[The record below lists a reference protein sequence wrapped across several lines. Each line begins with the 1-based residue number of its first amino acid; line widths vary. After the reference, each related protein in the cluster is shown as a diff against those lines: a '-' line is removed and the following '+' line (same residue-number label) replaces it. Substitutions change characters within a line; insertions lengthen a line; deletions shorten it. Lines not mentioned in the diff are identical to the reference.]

1 MKNPLEVLF
10 GKDSKQ
16 YRKIIKLLD
25 TGNYIDV
32 LKEDAYS
39 FDNRDRFNIS
49 DSLLVDKI
57 KKRLEKEVI
66 SSSNLLQTMIDN
78 NYFEV
83 SNYINIAVANDT
95 KVLDKLISSNAK
107 TSQETI
113 LMALNN
119 GYAPTP
125 QFIENNYSYFNDID
139 IISKLLDNGYKFSD
153 EALESKFSYV
163 FSNPKLMLKA
173 LEWGYTP
180 TSNFLSKC
188 SAFKDEVVLDKLLPN
203 YQISDT
209 VLNTCFTGNPTAQR
223 KIVEINPSLLLKLNG
238 NSELYTQFWI
248 EAIKKDFIPEKAI
261 KSYSMAGNHLLMSKV
276 IRHKPD
282 YIKFCQ
288 VVDTKERE
296 NLDSLSLAM
305 GYSPTKE
312 EVIGSKYIRNS
323 YKLMESAIMQR
334 PEMIKYI
341 ETRSLEGV
349 YITNITQ
356 EQFFDLAKLS
366 IKNGYIPEEEDI
378 KITPRL
384 ADSYDIM
391 KAVISKYPKYI
402 EKCSENIE
410 NIEELSSTAL
420 SNGYQLTDILPKHI
434 ETCECIVKEKFI
446 KYHYVAH
453 PNRSNYSLDLYNF
466 LIENNCKIGQ
476 IIHLFFGNYDVMKLI
491 VQKEPSRI
499 TDFVLLNSELTRN
512 QIDEICLLAVNNGY
526 IPNENDKVFGKGLE
540 SAKLMIKR
548 FPNFINETSLFDGFF
563 INATPI
569 PEYEELCQLALDN
582 GFVPNPEL
590 MGYGRDNKFKYSYS
604 IMKKVLET
612 NSYAIDIC
620 MVEDKDKYDEL
631 CKIAI
636 NNGYIPNTYGITHHG
651 KLRTS
656 YDMLAIVVKDDPS
669 VVLDAELSSSNELE
683 NLLKLAIHS
692 GLNID
697 SLDDNKLMKL
707 FLPIPKEKWILYL
720 KPEKIIVLENSIK
733 FYNTNDEIASTLKP
747 EFLNEAITSNFT
759 KLQIEI
765 LSCYPKLQEE
775 IINLN
780 KYYNKNSL
788 KTKLVYEL
796 LNEFKDN
803 MQWVTVLENVL
814 KNINSP
820 EFRNLFL
827 DLDGREVT
835 DIDRKKILY
844 LLNYGNHLDISS
856 YSDLQKIDDIR
867 VVYIEKLI
875 QRNTVGSLKSAY
887 LEKVYGIDLPT
898 AINFVKIYGESLNGS
913 GIDSISPE
921 DKDLFIILSNM
932 KNIINTNNTEI
943 LKSYINSVQTIK
955 TSYNLMLIFENKL
968 KEVYTNEFNKSFTKP
983 LAEDKIDTNNPNEE
997 KFDIYYAAGK
1007 DGKKKTRLMITS
1019 IGAYTG
1025 MTEPDDY
1032 YASWNM
1038 AKIASHGC
1046 CCSYVGEKNL
1056 GTAEVKY
1063 CCLGFTDYEIGALQ
1077 LSAPYDLCSY
1087 STPDQYTVTASYSS
1101 MYLMPD
1107 DVLEYTR
1114 HTHNETVWERRKLNN
1129 DESLSKK
1136 QPSYIVYFVDNFED
1150 RLNNEEAKRQWESV
1164 KKASENFMVNGLPL
1178 PIMVVER
1185 EKIAISQKDS
1195 IDEMLAN
1202 YKKTLDKNKISKIIV
1217 NYESNYAGNR
1227 KFHPEISDKYFPKS
1241 NSLEESIVGE
1251 IINVIENT
1259 VIINK
1264 DLAVSNLNELE
1275 RTILKEKEKYNNTQ
1289 HGVDQALPSFN
1300 IEEALTKISII
1311 KEDLKIGK
1319 VSVISTINELIDC
1332 DKEYLK
1338 KDVPGMPSE
1347 LISNQLSNE
1356 EVKGILSQNSL
1367 SKIIVNLENEMQ
1379 KERVNADLKV
1389 HGQRHISDVI
1399 LFSGI
1404 IGSKVLIGP
1413 EDLRLLLLSAKYHDV
1428 GRTIDGYQEHAKAS
1442 SKVAENRLQNL
1453 CSFKEIAII
1462 KTAIEF
1468 HEIERN
1474 TSDDVFKTIA
1484 LQNGLEESDLIRTR
1498 QIAEIL
1504 KDADALDRT
1513 RFITDARINTKL
1525 LKYPISKRLVRFA
1538 SVLNENYAIEDLKKF
1553 NSDEQILVLLNNKTP
1568 QEVLRTIRRSIT
1580 SEMTPDDIMT
1590 FISSWS
1596 KNEAETLGGKYGR

>member
-10 GKDSKQ
+10 GKNSKQ

-25 TGNYIDV
+25 KSNYIDV

-39 FDNRDRFNIS
+39 FDNRNRFNIS

-66 SSSNLLQTMIDN
+66 SSPNLLQTMIEN

-83 SNYINIAVANDT
+83 NDYINIAVANDT
-95 KVLDKLISSNAK
+95 KVLDKLISSSV
-107 TSQETI
+107 TITDETI
-113 LMALNN
+113 LMALNK

-125 QFIENNYSYFNDID
+125 QFIENNYHYFNDID
-139 IISKLLDNGYKFSD
+139 IISKLLDSFYMFND
-153 EALESKFSYV
+153 EALESKFSSA

-180 TSNFLSKC
+180 TSNFLNKC
-188 SAFKDEVVLDKLLPN
+188 SAFKDETVLDKLLSN
-203 YQISDT
+203 YPITDA
-209 VLNTCFTGNPTAQR
+209 VLNTCFAGNPTAQR
-223 KIVEINPSLLLKLNG
+223 KIVELNPSLLLKLNG

-248 EAIKKDFIPEKAI
+248 EAIKKDYIPEEAI
-261 KSYSMAGNHLLMSKV
+261 KSYSMAGNYLLMSKV

-282 YIKFCQ
+282 YIKYCQ

-296 NLDSLSLAM
+296 NLDTLALAM
-305 GYSPTKE
+305 GYLPTKE

-341 ETRSLEGV
+341 ETRSLNGA
-349 YITNITQ
+349 YITNITK
-356 EQFFDLAKLS
+356 EQFFELAKLS

-378 KITPRL
+378 KLTPRL

-391 KAVISKYPKYI
+391 KAIISKYPKYI
-402 EKCSENIE
+402 EKCSEDIE
-410 NIEELSSTAL
+410 NIEELSSIAL
-420 SNGYQLTDILPKHI
+420 SNDYQLTDTLPKHI

-446 KYHYVAH
+446 KHYYVAS
-453 PNRSNYSLDLYNF
+453 PNRNNYSLDLYNF
-466 LIENNCKIGQ
+466 LIENNCKISQ
-476 IIHLFFGNYDVMKLI
+476 IVHLFCGNYDVMKLI
-491 VQKEPSRI
+491 VEKEPSKI
-499 TDFVLLNSELTRN
+499 SSFILLNDDLTRQ

-569 PEYEELCQLALDN
+569 PEYEELCQLALDS
-582 GFVPNPEL
+582 GFIPNAKL
-590 MGYGRDNKFKYSYS
+590 MGYGMDNKFKYSYS

-620 MVEDKDKYDEL
+620 MVTDKDKYDEL

-636 NNGYIPNTYGITHHG
+636 NNAYIPNVYGITHHG
-651 KLRTS
+651 KLRTN
-656 YDMLAIVVKDDPS
+656 YDMLAIVVKDNPL
-669 VVLDAELSSSNELE
+669 VVLDVELSSSNELE
-683 NLLKLAIHS
+683 GLLKLAIQS

-707 FLPIPKEKWILYL
+707 FLPIPKEKWVLYL

-747 EFLNEAITSNFT
+747 EFLKETITSNFT
-759 KLQIEI
+759 KIQIEI

-775 IINLN
+775 IIRLN
-780 KYYNKNSL
+780 TYYNKDSL
-788 KTKLVYEL
+788 KTKIVYEL
-796 LNEFKDN
+796 VNEFKEN
-803 MQWVTVLENVL
+803 MQWVTILENVL

-835 DIDRKKILY
+835 DNDRKKIVY
-844 LLNYGNHLDISS
+844 LLNCGNHLDISS
-856 YSDLQKIDDIR
+856 YSDLQKFEDIR
-867 VVYIEKLI
+867 QEYIDKLI

-887 LEKVYGIDLPT
+887 LEKVFGIDLPT
-898 AINFVKIYGESLNGS
+898 AINFVKTYGESLNGS
-913 GIDSISPE
+913 GTNNISTE
-921 DKDLFIILSNM
+921 DKELFNILSNI

-943 LKSYINSVQTIK
+943 LKSYINSVQIIK
-955 TSYNLMLIFENKL
+955 TSYSLMMIFENKL

-983 LAEDKIDTNNPNEE
+983 LDEDKISTNNASEE

-1038 AKIASHGC
+1038 SKIASHGC

-1087 STPDQYTVTASYSS
+1087 STPDHYTVTANYSS
-1101 MYLMPD
+1101 IFLMPD

-1114 HTHNETVWERRKLNN
+1114 HTHNETVWERRKLNA
-1129 DESLSKK
+1129 DDSLSKK

-1150 RLNNEEAKRQWESV
+1150 RLNNEEAKKQWDSV
-1164 KKASENFMVNGLPL
+1164 KKASENFMANGLPL

-1185 EKIAISQKDS
+1185 EKIAISQKDN
-1195 IDEMLAN
+1195 IDEMLNN
-1202 YKKTLDKNKISKIIV
+1202 YKQTLDKNIISKIIV
-1217 NYESNYAGNR
+1217 SYESNHAGNR
-1227 KFHPEISDKYFPKS
+1227 KFHPEISDKYFPQS
-1241 NSLEESIVGE
+1241 NSLEDSMVGK
-1251 IINVIENT
+1251 IIKVIENT

-1264 DLAVSNLNELE
+1264 DLAYNNLNELE

-1300 IEEALTKISII
+1300 IEDALTRISFM
-1311 KEDLKIGK
+1311 KEELQRGN
-1319 VSVISTINELIDC
+1319 VSVISTINDMIDSDRGYLEKDVPSMPNELID
-1332 DKEYLK
+1332 
-1338 KDVPGMPSE
+1338 
-1347 LISNQLSNE
+1347 NQLSIN
-1356 EVKGILSQNSL
+1356 EVKDILSQDSL
-1367 SKIIVNLENEMQ
+1367 SKTIISLENEIQ

-1389 HGQRHISDVI
+1389 HGQRHISDVT

-1404 IGSKVLIGP
+1404 IGSKVLTNS

-1428 GRTIDGYQEHAKAS
+1428 GRTIDGHQEHAKAS
-1442 SKVAENRLQNL
+1442 SIVAEKRLQDL
-1453 CSFKEIAII
+1453 CSPEEIAII

-1468 HEIERN
+1468 HEIDRT
-1474 TSDDVFKTIA
+1474 TSDGVFKSIA
-1484 LQNGLEESDLIRTR
+1484 AQNGLEESNLIRAR
-1498 QIAEIL
+1498 EIAEIL

-1538 SVLNENYAIEDLKKF
+1538 SMLNENYALEDLKNY
-1553 NSDEQILVLLNNKTP
+1553 NSDEQISVLLNDRTP

-1580 SEMTPDDIMT
+1580 SEMTHDDIT
-1590 FISSWS
+1590 AFINSWS
-1596 KNEAETLGGKYGR
+1596 QNESQNIGGKYGR